1 MSIAPIVQSVA
12 VKLPP
17 ERAFQVFAGRMGEW
31 WAASHHIA
39 PKPFAE
45 IVVEP
50 RAEGRWFER
59 DADGAE
65 CEWGKVLVWDP
76 PRLLVLG
83 WQLTPEFKYDPDF
96 LTEVEILFVAEG
108 SGTRV
113 TLTHK
118 QLERFGSQA
127 KTILDGIDQG
137 WGMLL
142 GLFRGLAD
150 EAPSMAG

>member
-1 MSIAPIVQSVA
+1 MTIAPIVQSVT

-39 PKPFAE
+39 PKPFAA

-50 RAEGRWFER
+50 QAGGRWFER
-59 DADGAE
+59 DAEGAE

-76 PRLLVLG
+76 PARLVLG
-83 WQLTPEFKYDPDF
+83 WQLTAEFQHDPEF
-96 LTEVEILFVAEG
+96 LTEVEVTFEAEG
-108 SGTRV
+108 NGTRV
-113 TLTHK
+113 TLTHD
-118 QLERFGSQA
+118 QLERFGAAAHTLIESM
-127 KTILDGIDQG
+127 DQG

-142 GLFRGLAD
+142 GLYGERAD
-150 EAPSMAG
+150 AA